1 MSHLAVEGIEWGGNT
16 LFNQTTPQWIKDDI
30 TGATNNLLAASEFT
44 DSLLALDAEAW
55 GAVGK
60 ELGKIGTDFVTAVKT
75 GDDYALGGYVF
86 DVATLVGPASISKL
100 KYVDEASA
108 LTKLAETSEV
118 ASTVGKIEDGVSLS
132 FEKLMSAEDAQKY
145 VAWNN
150 FAKDGISV
158 EERLK
163 IIDDGIYSPKTYI
176 EFLKANPSQN
186 VDDYIEL
193 VRGQSP
199 WPKGYVPKYKTL
211 KSGDMFEMALSPGQE
226 DFEPGGF
233 ATELGTIKNVD
244 YVRQKLA
251 VKIDWKKEIDRV
263 CVYRVKD
270 GASLPVQIG
279 PVGPQ
284 IDLRLDQYLSGGAS
298 QKEFLLPREI
308 DKMDYLDIV
317 TDLCREIY

>member
-1 MSHLAVEGIEWGGNT
+1 AQFFEGARQTLEQTHWDYFGGALDKSLALSVLGFISKASETVDQLAIGIGELSHLTVEGIEWGGNT

-86 DVATLVGPASISKL
+86 DVATLVGPASVSKL

-118 ASTVGKIEDGVSLS
+118 ASTVGKVEDGVSLS

-193 VRGQSP
+193 VRG
-199 WPKGYVPKYKTL
+199 
-211 KSGDMFEMALSPGQE
+211 
-226 DFEPGGF
+226 
-233 ATELGTIKNVD
+233 
-244 YVRQKLA
+244 
-251 VKIDWKKEIDRV
+251 
-263 CVYRVKD
+263 
-270 GASLPVQIG
+270 
-279 PVGPQ
+279 
-284 IDLRLDQYLSGGAS
+284 
-298 QKEFLLPREI
+298 
-308 DKMDYLDIV
+308 
-317 TDLCREIY
+317 

>member
-1 MSHLAVEGIEWGGNT
+1 
-16 LFNQTTPQWIKDDI
+16 
-30 TGATNNLLAASEFT
+30 
-44 DSLLALDAEAW
+44 
-55 GAVGK
+55 
-60 ELGKIGTDFVTAVKT
+60 
-75 GDDYALGGYVF
+75 
-86 DVATLVGPASISKL
+86 
-100 KYVDEASA
+100 
-108 LTKLAETSEV
+108 
-118 ASTVGKIEDGVSLS
+118 
-132 FEKLMSAEDAQKY
+132 
-145 VAWNN
+145 
-150 FAKDGISV
+150 
-158 EERLK
+158 
-163 IIDDGIYSPKTYI
+163 
-176 EFLKANPSQN
+176 
-186 VDDYIEL
+186 
-193 VRGQSP
+193 
-199 WPKGYVPKYKTL
+199 
-211 KSGDMFEMALSPGQE
+211 MFEMALSPGQE

-284 IDLRLDQYLSGGAS
+284 IDLRLDQYLPGGAS